1 MFVNLTKLTKLTKE
15 AHKFELIIADID
27 DHTIITSRQ
36 WLVSIGNEFVPN
48 KVKALIMEL
57 AGFLPPADTVYKI
70 GKDIEAENIT
80 STCLTTITRL
90 IKNAELSNIKFSVTP
105 VIDDRYAPV
114 RLLQNTQ
121 TSQIAAIPEN
131 QYQMIDKNCIDY
143 EIEGE
148 PTGPCSNVNT
158 GPLYWFN
165 SIGLVMIAA
174 SNLAASNPLLKALTA
189 VDFSEDQNKPED

>member
-15 AHKFELIIADID
+15 AHRFKLMIADID
-27 DHTIITSRQ
+27 DHTIITSGQ
-36 WLVSIGNEFVPN
+36 WLVSIENEFVPN
-48 KVKALIMEL
+48 KIKALIMEL

-80 STCLTTITRL
+80 STHLTTITRL
-90 IKNAELSNIKFSVTP
+90 IKNTELANIKFLVTP

-165 SIGLVMIAA
+165 SIGLVMIAV
-174 SNLAASNPLLKALTA
+174 SNLAANNPLLKTLAA
-189 VDFSEDQNKPED
+189 VDFSKDQNKPED